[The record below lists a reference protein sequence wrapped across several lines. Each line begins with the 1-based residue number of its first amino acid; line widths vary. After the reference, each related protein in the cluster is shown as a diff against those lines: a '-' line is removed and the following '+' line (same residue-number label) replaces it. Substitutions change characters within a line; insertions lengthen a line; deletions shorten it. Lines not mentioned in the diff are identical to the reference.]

1 MHIYVTEFWVQK
13 MPNWGL
19 WVFSWFPEKNVHELL
34 EGQILMIMIQ
44 EDSKFEEMKKNESNQ

>member
-1 MHIYVTEFWVQK
+1 MHIYVTEFWVQE
-13 MPNWGL
+13 MPNLSL
-19 WVFSWFPEKNVHELL
+19 WVLSCFPEKNVHEML

>member
-1 MHIYVTEFWVQK
+1 MHIYVAQFWVEK
-13 MPNWGL
+13 MPNWSL
-19 WVFSWFPEKNVHELL
+19 LVFSWFPEKNVHELL